1 MRHFFE
7 TITESDLRRV
17 KLKLTL
23 MRLQMD
29 IFHFC
34 DEIVSVSHN
43 LINFIARF
51 SLSTEIQLQFENE
64 KLSPKSMMP
73 VIYIQHAFNI
83 KNQRIFIQFKF

>member
-23 MRLQMD
+23 MRMQMD
-29 IFHFC
+29 IFHFS

-43 LINFIARF
+43 LINFIARI
-51 SLSTEIQLQFENE
+51 SLLTEIENE
-64 KLSPKSMMP
+64 K
-73 VIYIQHAFNI
+73 
-83 KNQRIFIQFKF
+83 